1 MNTFTVFAID
11 YNGNHFAED
20 YICNTSD
27 DAMAQFAEEFNDAK
41 ALFLVEG
48 SPIYVQL

>member
-1 MNTFTVFAID
+1 MNTFTIFAID
-11 YNGNHFAED
+11 YNGNHFAEE
-20 YICNTSD
+20 YICQTNEN
-27 DAMAQFAEEFNDAK
+27 AMEQFAEEYNDAK